1 MTNPAST
8 QKFFHTLDLQG
19 NIEKQG
25 EVISRNQNR
34 ITVEFFSWMDG
45 LPNGQ
50 KSFDIEA
57 TKTWRFYESE
67 AAWNHAGDKVFA

>member
-1 MTNPAST
+1 MTTST
-8 QKFFHTLDLQG
+8 QKFFHTLDSQG
-19 NIEKQG
+19 HIEKQG

-67 AAWNHAGDKVFA
+67 AAWNRAGDKVFA

>member
-1 MTNPAST
+1 MTAST
-8 QKFFHTLDLQG
+8 QKFFHTINKTGQ
-19 NIEKQG
+19 IEKQG
-25 EVISRNQNR
+25 EVLSRNTDHV
-34 ITVEFFSWMDG
+34 TVEFFSWIDG

-67 AAWNHAGDKVFA
+67 SAWQHAGDKVFA